1 MKKILSFFLL
11 FFCAS
16 PLFAQ
21 HEGLTF
27 YVNGENLR
35 QAGKHDAAIK
45 EFNKALQ
52 KEPSNYKY
60 LYSKGYSEF
69 KLRQDETA
77 MQTLSSAIKAKEDF
91 VEAYILL
98 ADIAKTN
105 NKLDDACRHY
115 DMAFKYEKVLDK
127 RVEYKM
133 FIINKHIKTKNI
145 SLAFENAKETLQA
158 APQNDNVVY
167 YYAKLGNILGKYTE
181 VKEVLLPLESKIVAM
196 KSEDA
201 AKFLYEL
208 GYAQFHLDEYKPAEI
223 TFKKITAPS
232 YQAKVDKFSPKYY
245 CSVALA
251 YFKFHENVL
260 SKQNVDKAVKIQHGY
275 PLAHVLLAQL
285 SKRNNDH
292 KSTIAH
298 LESAVVHEK
307 NVMKQVDLYDKI
319 ADMQLELGQ
328 YDLCIATIHKSLEI
342 KADDNDAIFTKNL
355 VFYKKNEYQA
365 CINGINVALKNQMD
379 EGKKA
384 EFNFLMGLCYKK
396 LNDKAKA
403 KAAFISAS
411 ASSLKDAAELEIEN
425 LGD

>member
-1 MKKILSFFLL
+1 MRKFLSFLL
-11 FFCAS
+11 FIIAAT
-16 PLFAQ
+16 PTLAQ

-35 QAGKHDAAIK
+35 QVGKHDAAIK

-69 KLRQDETA
+69 KLRQDAAAT
-77 MQTLSSAIKAKEDF
+77 QTLASAIKAKEDF
-91 VEAYILL
+91 VEAYVLM
-98 ADIAKTN
+98 ADIAKSG
-105 NKLDDACRHY
+105 NKLDEACRYY
-115 DMAFKYEKVLDK
+115 DMAFKYEKVTDK
-127 RVEYKM
+127 RVEYKL
-133 FIINKHIKTKNI
+133 FIINKHIKAKNI
-145 SLAFENAKETLQA
+145 AKAFENAKETVEV
-158 APQNDNVVY
+158 APQNDNILY
-167 YYAKLGNILGKYTE
+167 LYSKLGNILGKYAE
-181 VKEVLLPLESKIVAM
+181 VTAILLPIEPKIATM
-196 KSEDA
+196 KVEDA
-201 AKFLYEL
+201 SKFFYEL
-208 GYAQFHLDEYKPAEI
+208 GYAQFHLDEYKIAEA
-223 TFKKITAPS
+223 TFKKIASPS
-232 YQAKVDKFSPKYY
+232 YTSKVEKFTPKYF

-260 SKQNVDKAVKIQHGY
+260 SKQYVDKAVKIQHGY

-292 KSTIAH
+292 KSTISH

-328 YDLCIATIHKSLEI
+328 YDQCVATIHKSLEL
-342 KADDNDAIFTKNL
+342 KADDNEAIFTKNL
-355 VFYKKNEYQA
+355 VFYKKNEFQA
-365 CINGINVALKNQMD
+365 CINAINLALKNQMD
-379 EGKKA
+379 DGKKA

-396 LNDKAKA
+396 LNDKGKA
-403 KAAFISAS
+403 KSSFISAA
-411 ASSLKDAAELEIEN
+411 ASSLKDAAELEIEG